1 LLLGGALLSCV
12 VLAGLGLWV
21 FSTQPMYAP
30 GDVRGGRGLSA
41 PLTPPAQPNDSAT
54 WCVEPEIELAHFA
67 VGDGRNVLMVHG
79 GPGMPF
85 AEPMAGLEPLTDHF
99 RFHYYDQRGSGEST
113 RPFDRFDSSNT
124 FENMARLERTLGLG
138 AQIADI
144 ERIRRILGEERL
156 VLIGHSWGG
165 LLASLYAAEFP
176 EHVAGLILIA
186 PASMLVL
193 PPPEG
198 GSDLFESVRARLPED
213 QQAAFE
219 AYMDEYMEFGGLFAK
234 SEQDL
239 IDLNARF
246 GAFYAQVVDTIP
258 IAQGRPGGWMVWAQ
272 YVSMGQRHDYRRA
285 LAAVSAPVLV
295 LHGADDLQSEAAS
308 RLYAE
313 AFPRS
318 EFVVIE
324 DAGHFMFEEQ
334 PETFSAVVEDF
345 LGRLP

>member
-1 LLLGGALLSCV
+1 
-12 VLAGLGLWV
+12 
-21 FSTQPMYAP
+21 
-30 GDVRGGRGLSA
+30 
-41 PLTPPAQPNDSAT
+41 
-54 WCVEPEIELAHFA
+54 
-67 VGDGRNVLMVHG
+67 
-79 GPGMPF
+79 
-85 AEPMAGLEPLTDHF
+85 
-99 RFHYYDQRGSGEST
+99 
-113 RPFDRFDSSNT
+113 
-124 FENMARLERTLGLG
+124 MARLERTLGLG